1 MARKRT
7 RTKRSRNTRRVPRT
21 RRKTRRKTR
30 RRVIRKTRTQRGGKS
45 KRRRRNRLRS
55 KLQRGG
61 ALCYDKNNVVQAWG
75 DPIKITRE
83 NGYEHIVEINPNPN
97 FWQNEIGHFPND
109 CKVAEV
115 LNRTPGHPDKCNVLV
130 QTHNN
135 EPIVIKV
142 RKENIESVYGD
153 LP

>member
-21 RRKTRRKTR
+21 RRKTRR
-30 RRVIRKTRTQRGGKS
+30 RVIRKTRTHRGGKS

-61 ALCYDKNNVVQAWG
+61 GPCRVGGVVQAWG
-75 DPIKITRE
+75 DPIKITRHPE

-97 FWQNEIGHFPND
+97 FWRNEIENWPND
-109 CKVAEV
+109 GKIAEV
-115 LNRTPGHPDKCNVLV
+115 QKITPGHQHMCNVSV
-130 QTHNN
+130 QTNNN
-135 EPIVIKV
+135 EHIVIKV
-142 RKENIESVYGD
+142 KKENIKPFYGGIEEIN
-153 LP
+153 